1 MDVNYVFFYILFRE
15 KFLKYMLALS
25 EGSLGAYEFAVLILL
40 AWFHTNLDTIQYLE
54 KSKWEYPPTQTGDS

>member
-1 MDVNYVFFYILFRE
+1 
-15 KFLKYMLALS
+15 MLALS
-25 EGSLGAYEFAVLILL
+25 EGSLGAYEFAVMILL